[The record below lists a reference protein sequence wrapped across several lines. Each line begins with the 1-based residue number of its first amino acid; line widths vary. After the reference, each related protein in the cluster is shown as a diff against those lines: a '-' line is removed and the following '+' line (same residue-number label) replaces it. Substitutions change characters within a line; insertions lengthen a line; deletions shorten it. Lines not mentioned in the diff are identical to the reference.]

1 MSKPA
6 RGLPSQAYEIL
17 PGDQYPP
24 YVAADQTI
32 PEFTFKAGL
41 VGVLIGIL
49 FGAANAYLG
58 LKVGLTVSAS
68 IPAAVMSVAVF
79 RAFRL
84 RATVLENNIVQT
96 IASTGEA
103 VAAGVIFTLPALLL
117 LGFQPGVLKI
127 FIIAVIGGVLGVLFM
142 VPLRRYLMS
151 REHGRLP
158 YPEGTACAEVLVAA
172 DEGGAH
178 ARAVFLGLG
187 LGAVYEFLMS
197 GLKLWPA
204 TPRWKIPRYPGAEFS
219 GEASAALLGVG
230 FVLGPEI
237 AAIMFAGGVMAWLV
251 IIPLITLFGANSSA
265 VIYPAAVPIAAMS
278 VHEIWHNY
286 IRYLGAGAVAVGGL
300 ITLLRSIPTII
311 GSFRHGLL
319 GLAAAGK
326 QTRLRTDRDLPLWFI
341 LAGTLGMIP
350 VLWLMP
356 ANIIHANLLTAC
368 LIVLF
373 SFFFV
378 TVSSRIVGLIGS
390 SSNPISG
397 MTIATLLATALIFF
411 ALGWTDTEHQA
422 IVLSIGAVV
431 CIAAANAGDTS
442 QDLKTGFLLG
452 ATPRAQQIGELVG
465 VLTASAVIGLVV
477 LRLHRGLGIG
487 SAALPAPQAT
497 LMALVVKGV
506 LTQQLP
512 WGLVLIGACL
522 AAVMELLGLHS
533 LPFAVGLY
541 LPLSMSTPV
550 FVGGAVRW
558 WLDRRAR
565 AEELKEQRERGVLY
579 ASGLIAGSAFIGM
592 ALGLVQSFDRLKFLA
607 EKIALGDAW
616 AGEGAAAVA
625 VLFFAALAYS
635 LHRMA
640 IRKRS
645 EP

>member
-1 MSKPA
+1 MSPPSA
-6 RGLPSQAYEIL
+6 GLPKQAYEVL

-24 YVAADQTI
+24 YVPADQTI
-32 PEFTFKAGL
+32 PEFTFKAIL
-41 VGVLIGIL
+41 VGSMIGIL

-68 IPAAVMSVAVF
+68 IPAAVMSVALF
-79 RAFRL
+79 RALRL

-103 VAAGVIFTLPALLL
+103 LAAGVIFTIPALLL

-127 FIIAVIGGVLGVLFM
+127 FVISLLGGILGVLFM
-142 VPLRRYLMS
+142 VPLRRYLIS
-151 REHGRLP
+151 REHGKLL
-158 YPEGTACAEVLVAA
+158 YPEGTACAEVLVAG

-178 ARAVFLGLG
+178 ARTVFLGLG
-187 LGAVYEFLMS
+187 VGAVYEFVMS
-197 GLKLWPA
+197 GLKLWLA
-204 TPRWKIPRYPGAEFS
+204 TPGWKIPRYPGAELS
-219 GEASAALLGVG
+219 GEASPALLGVG
-230 FVLGPEI
+230 FVLGPKI

-251 IIPLITLFGANSSA
+251 IIPLITLFGAVSSQP
-265 VIYPAAVPIAAMS
+265 IYPAAVPIAAMS
-278 VHEIWHNY
+278 IHDIWHNY

-300 ITLLRSIPTII
+300 ITLVRSVPTIL

-319 GLAAAGK
+319 GLATAGAG
-326 QTRLRTDRDLPLWFI
+326 TRLRTDRDLPMWFI
-341 LAGTLGMIP
+341 LAGTLGLIP
-350 VLWLMP
+350 VMRLLP
-356 ANIIHANLLTAC
+356 ASILHANLLTAF

-397 MTIATLLATALIFF
+397 MTIATLLATALIFA
-411 ALGWTDTEHQA
+411 ALGWTGPEHQA
-422 IVLSIGAVV
+422 IVLSVGAVV

-452 ATPRAQQIGELVG
+452 STPRSQQIGELVG
-465 VLTASAVIGLVV
+465 VLTSAAFIGLVV

-497 LMALVVKGV
+497 LMAMVVKGV

-512 WGLVLIGACL
+512 WGLVLIGAFI
-522 AAVMELLGLHS
+522 AATVELLGLPC

-541 LPLSMSTPV
+541 LPISMSTPV
-550 FVGGAVRW
+550 FVGGAVRFL
-558 WLDRRAR
+558 LDRRTKF
-565 AEELKEQRERGVLY
+565 EELKERREHGVLY

-592 ALGLVQSFDRLKFLA
+592 GLGLVWSFDRLKPLA
-607 EKIALGDAW
+607 EAMSLGSAW
-616 AGEGAAAVA
+616 AGEWAPAAAA
-625 VLFFAALAYS
+625 LIFAALAFS
-635 LHRMA
+635 LYRIA
-640 IRKRS
+640 RQKLE